1 MDSAPVSELG
11 KPTEATSSPLRLIS
25 PRKRVRSKAVAVE
38 PTRERIL
45 SAAAQLFA
53 DILNKGIAA
62 QELSGEQLRLITEM
76 YLGMLRSI
84 ILYHG
89 NHDTPET
96 MSPLAVKLF
105 LDGLSNFSPPL
116 EHPDI
121 RLTTG
126 GKSRVRATLRRATP
140 LG

>member
-1 MDSAPVSELG
+1 VLSYFWHRRQFVTLVHRLENSIEGEEQADWQRRRDSIVEVFTG
-11 KPTEATSSPLRLIS
+11 ILR
-25 PRKRVRSKAVAVE
+25 RSV
-38 PTRERIL
+38 
-45 SAAAQLFA
+45 
-53 DILNKGIAA
+53 AA
-62 QELSGEQLRLITEM
+62 QELSSEQLRLVTEM

-105 LDGLSNFSPPL
+105 LDGLSNFAPPL

-126 GKSRVRATLRRATP
+126 GKSRVRATLRGATS